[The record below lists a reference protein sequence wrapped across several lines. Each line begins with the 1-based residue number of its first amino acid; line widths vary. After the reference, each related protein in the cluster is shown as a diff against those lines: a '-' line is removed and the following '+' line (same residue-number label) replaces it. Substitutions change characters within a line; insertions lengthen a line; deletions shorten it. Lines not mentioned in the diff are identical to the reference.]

1 MTQAES
7 MAALFAR
14 YRKECSAFNRLP
26 SLPILSL
33 TGSQT
38 TRFAALSSAFVARR
52 STPRR
57 TPSRRSSSSS
67 MNSPTT
73 GPRGISSSRFSSRCG
88 PTSKE
93 DGMTVLWFDVRLWL
107 ANRLLDLATA
117 ILPEDMRA
125 ERERLRR
132 LR

>member
-57 TPSRRSSSSS
+57 TAFAALKF
-67 MNSPTT
+67 
-73 GPRGISSSRFSSRCG
+73 I
-88 PTSKE
+88 E
-93 DGMTVLWFDVRLWL
+93 HELADDG
-107 ANRLLDLATA
+107 TA
-117 ILPEDMRA
+117 WDFLKPVFKSLRA
-125 ERERLRR
+125 YIEGKTA
-132 LR
+132 